1 MRYKIPY
8 FYAMILVTGG
18 TGLLGSH
25 LLFRLAYEGKA
36 VKALKRKGS
45 SLELVEKVF
54 SIYAENHLE
63 LLSKIEW
70 VEGDVLDYYSLLD
83 AFENIEFL
91 YHAAAQVSFHAS
103 DAQELVRNNI
113 EGTANVVNAA
123 LEKKVGKLC
132 YVSSIG
138 ALGRA
143 DKIEEVTEETYFD
156 PTVKNS
162 VYSTSKYEA
171 EREVW
176 RGMAEGLN
184 AVIVNPSIIL
194 GPGNWN
200 SGSSQMFTTMWE
212 GLKFYTDGTNGFID
226 VNDVAKA
233 MVLLAEGNFSGERY
247 ILSSE
252 NISYK
257 QFFEWVAEAMK
268 VPPPKY
274 KAGKMLSVLG
284 AIFLKIKSFFSN
296 KKYTITAETAR
307 TANRKYAYSN
317 RKFIEATGMKF
328 KPVKESVENTTSIFL
343 QEKQNAA

>member
-1 MRYKIPY
+1 
-8 FYAMILVTGG
+8 MILVTGG

-25 LLFRLAYEGKA
+25 LLFRLISEGKE
-36 VKALKRKGS
+36 VKALKRKNS
-45 SLELVEKVF
+45 SIELAEKVF
-54 SIYAENHLE
+54 SYYSKDPSA

-70 VEGDVLDYYSLLD
+70 VEGDILDYYSLLD
-83 AFENIEFL
+83 AFEGVEYL
-91 YHAAAQVSFHAS
+91 YHAAAQVSFHGS
-103 DAQELVRNNI
+103 DASEVIRTNV

-123 LEKKVGKLC
+123 LEKNVGKLC

-143 DKIEEVTEETYFD
+143 DGIKEVTEETYFD
-156 PTVKNS
+156 PSVKNS

-184 AVIVNPSIIL
+184 AVIVNPSIII

-212 GLKFYTDGTNGFID
+212 GLKFYTQGTNGFVD

-233 MVLLAEGNFSGERY
+233 MVLLAEGEFSGERY

-257 QFFEWVAEAMK
+257 QFFEWVADAMEIS
-268 VPPPKY
+268 PPKY
-274 KAGKMLSVLG
+274 KAEKMLSSIGVVL
-284 AIFLKIKSFFSN
+284 LKVKGFFSK

-307 TANRKYAYSN
+307 TANRKYHYSSK
-317 RKFIEATGMKF
+317 KFVEDTGMKF
-328 KPVKESVENTTSIFL
+328 MPVKKCVERTANIFVKY
-343 QEKQNAA
+343 Q